1 MAPPRKWRP
10 SSTAARSQAA
20 SWKFGPRAPG
30 HSSRGDGYHLNPVA
44 LENTFLPLVLQLAK
58 ALSETRARWWPGAR
72 SHNRGFRLLPLQ
84 RSEGGR
90 ERLRRTIFVRETAPT
105 RAETSSGACRRAPPS
120 LLGLRLHGPQQLP
133 RAPLPLART
142 RSALQNGSP
151 GRLWKG
157 WRLREGDKV
166 LLLRAGAGAWFK
178 LKTRRRRPVWSLAA
192 RGGGPRSYEGETV
205 GNQRSLSAKTPKR
218 ACNPLL

>member
-1 MAPPRKWRP
+1 MKHGRVGGQEREATIVVSDSCLCSAAKEAGKGCVAPSLSGRPLRQGRRPRP
-10 SSTAARSQAA
+10 
-20 SWKFGPRAPG
+20 AP
-30 HSSRGDGYHLNPVA
+30 
-44 LENTFLPLVLQLAK
+44 
-58 ALSETRARWWPGAR
+58 
-72 SHNRGFRLLPLQ
+72 
-84 RSEGGR
+84 
-90 ERLRRTIFVRETAPT
+90 
-105 RAETSSGACRRAPPS
+105 CRRAPPS